1 MYNSPTLRV
10 DFPLGVPG
18 YMKTYVAKPHEIRR
32 DWFIVDAKTMTIGR
46 IASRVAAI
54 LRGKHKTTFTPH
66 EDTGDAV
73 IIINAAEVQATGKKE
88 KTKIYHHHTGYPGG
102 IKSVTLEKMR
112 AKSPERILQLAIKR
126 MLPKGPLGRKM
137 FKKLWVYAGAEHP
150 HQAQQ
155 PKELAF

>member
-1 MYNSPTLRV
+1 MR
-10 DFPLGVPG
+10 
-18 YMKTYVAKPHEIRR
+18 TYVAKPQDIKR

-46 IASRVAAI
+46 LASRVASI

-73 IIINAAEVQATGKKE
+73 VIINAAQVQATGKKE
-88 KTKIYHHHTGYPGG
+88 KTKMYHHHTGYPGG
-102 IKSVTLEKMR
+102 IKSVALEKMR
-112 AKSPERILQLAIKR
+112 GSNPERILQLAIKR

-137 FKKLWVYAGAEHP
+137 FKKLWIYGGAEHP

-155 PKELAF
+155 PKELSFT

>member
-1 MYNSPTLRV
+1 
-10 DFPLGVPG
+10 
-18 YMKTYVAKPHEIRR
+18 MKTYVAKPHEIRR
-32 DWFIVDAKTMTIGR
+32 DWFIVDAKTMPIGR

-112 AKSPERILQLAIKR
+112 AKNPERILQLAIKR

-137 FKKLWVYAGAEHP
+137 FKKLWVYAGTEHP

>member
-1 MYNSPTLRV
+1 
-10 DFPLGVPG
+10 
-18 YMKTYVAKPHEIRR
+18 MKTYVAKPHEIRR
-32 DWFIVDAKTMTIGR
+32 DWFIVDAKTMPIGR

-54 LRGKHKTTFTPH
+54 LRGKHKTIFTPH

-112 AKSPERILQLAIKR
+112 GKNPERILQLAIKR

-137 FKKLWVYAGAEHP
+137 FKKLIINR
-150 HQAQQ
+150 
-155 PKELAF
+155 KLIC